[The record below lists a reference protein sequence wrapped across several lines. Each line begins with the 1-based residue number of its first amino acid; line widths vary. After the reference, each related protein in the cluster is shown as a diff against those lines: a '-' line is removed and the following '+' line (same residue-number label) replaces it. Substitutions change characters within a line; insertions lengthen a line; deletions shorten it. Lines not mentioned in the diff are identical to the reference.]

1 MSTAQPIRYRD
12 DLEAELPDEAEVIEE
27 TIATMRHT
35 MEQTFEVTRHA
46 TAGTHAKSHGIVTGT
61 LTVHEDL
68 PPELRQGLFAEP
80 AAYEVVIR
88 YASEPGQVDPDT
100 AQRARGLALKVLD
113 VPGEKLRP
121 GWTSQDFLF
130 NTWPVLPQGD
140 AATYLKAIKQRDKH
154 FGHPNLIRAGTALH
168 HPSTKETL
176 FDRTPNISPVAHVY
190 YSQGAFR
197 YGDHV
202 AKFSVVPVTPEQ
214 RAAAEQKVSRG
225 DPPGVL
231 RDWVRDYHSAHAAR
245 YELRVQLCIDP
256 ESMPVE
262 DASVEWDEEVSPYRA
277 VATIEVPPQET
288 FSPAR
293 RVYAEDV
300 MSWRP
305 WYGLV
310 AHRPLGSINRVRR
323 RAYEVLGAW
332 RHDVNAT
339 DEHNPTSLA
348 DVPH

>member
-68 PPELRQGLFAEP
+68 PPEFGQGLFAEP
-80 AAYEVVIR
+80 AVYEVVIR

-113 VPGEKLRP
+113 VPGEMLRP

-154 FGHPNLIRAGTALH
+154 FGHLNLARVGTALR
-168 HPSTKETL
+168 HPSPKETL
-176 FDRTPNISPVAHVY
+176 FDRTPNINPVAHVY

-197 YGDHV
+197 YGEHV
-202 AKFSVVPVTPEQ
+202 AKFSLAPVAPEQ
-214 RAAAEQKVSRG
+214 RAAAERTLSRG
-225 DPPGVL
+225 DPPGVR
-231 RDWVRDYHSAHAAR
+231 RDWVHDYYSLHAAR
-245 YELRVQLCIDP
+245 YELRVQLCTDP
-256 ESMPVE
+256 TRCRSRTPRWNRTRRS
-262 DASVEWDEEVSPYRA
+262 APTGPW
-277 VATIEVPPQET
+277 PP
-288 FSPAR
+288 SR
-293 RVYAEDV
+293 
-300 MSWRP
+300 S
-305 WYGLV
+305 
-310 AHRPLGSINRVRR
+310 RR
-323 RAYEVLGAW
+323 RRRSAQPAASTP
-332 RHDVNAT
+332 RT
-339 DEHNPTSLA
+339 
-348 DVPH
+348 